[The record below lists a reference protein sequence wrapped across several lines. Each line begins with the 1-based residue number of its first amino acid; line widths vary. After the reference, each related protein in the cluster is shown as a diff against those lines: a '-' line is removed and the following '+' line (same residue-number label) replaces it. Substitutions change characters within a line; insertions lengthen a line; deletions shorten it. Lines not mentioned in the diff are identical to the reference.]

1 MQTLELTHRL
11 KELREKEAALLKE
24 TETYRDQLSRIC
36 REKASLELQV
46 QQTTEQRDQA
56 LTRRAWW
63 HLSTAARYGA
73 VFAVGFACCY
83 TIARGGDWL
92 LSW

>member
-56 LTRRAWW
+56 LTSRAWW
-63 HLSTAARYGA
+63 HVHAVLRYGA
-73 VFAVGFACCY
+73 VFVVGFACCY
-83 TIARGGDWL
+83 TAIKGGDWM
-92 LSW
+92 LSF